1 MASNG
6 SDLGDDRSAVRTPLR
21 ATADNA
27 LKIVVVGGFGVG
39 KTTLVGSVS
48 EIRPLNTEEVMTR
61 AGEGVDPEGSWGKRS
76 TTVAFDFGRI
86 TLSERQVLYL
96 FGAPGQERFWFLW
109 DRLFSGA
116 LGAVVLVDTR
126 RLEDSWY
133 AIDRLE
139 HHGTPFIVARNN
151 FGEPGHTLEQVRE
164 ALDLPPEVPLV
175 DCDARDRESGKRVLI
190 DLVHHLAALAGAG
203 PDDLAEAGAV
213 AVAVPPDG
221 VGTGPTVTT
230 APTAPAAPAAPTATA
245 GALEAI
251 YEESTP

>member
-6 SDLGDDRSAVRTPLR
+6 SDPAPAAGRTPLR

-48 EIRPLNTEEVMTR
+48 EIRPLNTEEVMTK
-61 AGEGVDPEGSWGKRS
+61 AGEEVDPAGAWGKRS

-86 TLSERQVLYL
+86 TLSESQVLYL

-116 LGAVVLVDTR
+116 LGAVVLVDTS

-151 FGEPGHTLEQVRE
+151 FGAPTHTLEQVRE
-164 ALDLPPEVPLV
+164 ALDLPAGVPLV

-190 DLVHHLAALAGAG
+190 ELVRHLTA
-203 PDDLAEAGAV
+203 LAEAVAPARAGATPEAV
-213 AVAVPPDG
+213 ALARAGATPEAVP
-221 VGTGPTVTT
+221 
-230 APTAPAAPAAPTATA
+230 APTTP
-245 GALEAI
+245 E

>member
-1 MASNG
+1 MDSNG
-6 SDLGDDRSAVRTPLR
+6 SEAPDTATTPDGAPSPSPSPSPEPATDTRPAHRTPLR
-21 ATADNA
+21 RTADNA
-27 LKIVVVGGFGVG
+27 FKIVVVGGFGVG

-48 EIRPLNTEEVMTR
+48 EIRPLNTEETMTK
-61 AGEGVDPEGSWGKRS
+61 AGEGIDDPSGAWGKRS

-86 TLSERQVLYL
+86 TLSASQVLYL

-126 RLEDSWY
+126 RLADSWY

-151 FGEPGHTLEQVRE
+151 FGEPTHTLEQVRE

-190 DLVHHLAALAGAG
+190 ELVRHLAAR
-203 PDDLAEAGAV
+203 AEAEAAGTLV
-213 AVAVPPDG
+213 AA
-221 VGTGPTVTT
+221 
-230 APTAPAAPAAPTATA
+230 TATV
-245 GALEAI
+245 